1 MQLDIRMARV
11 LCAAVLVACIAACA
25 SAPGG
30 HPLLLWQVA
39 GEGNDVYLLGS
50 VHLLRESDYPV
61 PLAIAE
67 AYEQADTLVMEL
79 DLDDI
84 DQAATQQLV
93 QELAHIRDGGSL
105 ESLLGP
111 VAFKAAS
118 EHAERAQISLD
129 ALRHNDPWFA
139 AITVEQIVLQ
149 RNGFDPSFGIENH
162 LAAKALV
169 DGKEILGLES
179 MRQQLEILDN
189 LPLPAQRT
197 LLLQALEKSEIL
209 GRVMDE
215 LIRAWRYG
223 DTAYLEATLL
233 PEIRANPDLYD
244 ALVVRRNEAWLP
256 QIEQLLAGSSDYL
269 VVVGALHL
277 IGPDGVPE
285 MLRARGKTP
294 LQLRQSPLQ

>member
-1 MQLDIRMARV
+1 MPAYFSKARV
-11 LCAAVLVACIAACA
+11 LCAAMCVTCIAACA

-30 HPLLLWQVA
+30 HPLLLWRVA
-39 GEGNDVYLLGS
+39 GDSNDVYLLGS

-61 PLAIAE
+61 PSAIAE
-67 AYEQADTLVMEL
+67 AYEQSDTLVMEL

-84 DQAATQQLV
+84 DRAATEQLV
-93 QELAHIRDGGSL
+93 KELAHVKDGGSL
-105 ESLLGP
+105 ESQLGP
-111 VAFKAAS
+111 AAFKAAS
-118 EHAERAQISLD
+118 EHAERAQLSLD
-129 ALRHNDPWFA
+129 TLRLNDPWFA
-139 AITVEQIVLQ
+139 AITVEQIVLR

-162 LAAKALV
+162 LATKAAV

-189 LPLPAQRT
+189 LPLPAQRA
-197 LLLQALEKSEIL
+197 LLLQALEKSETL

-223 DTAYLEATLL
+223 DTGYLEATLL
-233 PEIRANPDLYD
+233 PEIRSNPELYD

-256 QIEQLLAGSSDYL
+256 QIEQMLAEPSDYL

-277 IGPDGVPE
+277 IGPDGIPE
-285 MLRARGKTP
+285 MLRSRGNT
-294 LQLRQSPLQ
+294 LVQLRQLPAH